1 MKAINITKLL
11 LLSVC
16 AIVFA
21 SCDNDTLIL
30 DVPLK
35 NDVNVKFDA
44 KVLPNQSQARPLA
57 AVLSDQ
63 EVLSQFSG
71 SIVLN
76 RNDEAFKEIT
86 PHLNNLSSIDVGNAL
101 LVIQDPE
108 LRSYYAEDVEIT
120 AKSADSEEISFLIK
134 QRYQFGNTFNDAE
147 FTSFLLKVVLQ
158 LMFTN
163 DTVTLNISGKTNA
176 LEGDNLGIHLTL
188 QQVVLKVKTLQKK

>member
-1 MKAINITKLL
+1 M
-11 LLSVC
+11 SVC

-35 NDVNVKFDA
+35 NDVNIKLDA
-44 KVLPNQSQARPLA
+44 NVLPSQSQARPLA
-57 AVLSDQ
+57 IVLLDQ

-76 RNDEAFKEIT
+76 RSDEAFKEIT

-108 LRSYYAEDVEIT
+108 LRNYYAKDVEIT
-120 AKSADSEEISFLIK
+120 AKGANSEEISFLIK
-134 QRYQFGNTFNDAE
+134 QRYQFGSTFNNAE

-158 LMFTN
+158 LMFTD
-163 DTVTLNISGKTNA
+163 DTVTLSISGKTNA
-176 LEGDNLGIHLTL
+176 FEGDNLGIHLTL
-188 QQVVLKVKTLQKK
+188 QEVVLKVKTLPKK